1 MSGKRGK
8 LNGAGTP
15 GAPSSRPPPMR
26 VVVVFVVSVVSV
38 VVAVVCDVVAVVS
51 DVVAV
56 VSDVVPVVSDVV
68 AVVSVVVLVVSVVR
82 DVVAVVSDDDTAL
95 VVATGPEVVGV
106 SDPEGSVLGGVSV
119 LVAVPVPVCGGVR
132 VPDGCDDS
140 PGSSV

>member
-26 VVVVFVVSVVSV
+26 VVVVFVVSVV
-38 VVAVVCDVVAVVS
+38 VAVVCDVVAVVS

-56 VSDVVPVVSDVV
+56 VSDVVAVVSDVV